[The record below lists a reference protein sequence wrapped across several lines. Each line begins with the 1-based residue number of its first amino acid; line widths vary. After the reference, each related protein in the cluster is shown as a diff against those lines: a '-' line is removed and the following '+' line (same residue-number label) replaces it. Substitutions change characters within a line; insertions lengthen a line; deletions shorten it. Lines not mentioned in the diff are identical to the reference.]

1 MTDIAILSPVERIA
15 RVLAAEE
22 RSPNGEGPDW
32 SDGPVSTEVDALW
45 HREAGRA
52 LAVLKT
58 LREATPEMIDA
69 GRAAGDDPAEIWS
82 AMVRAAIEQRAA
94 ERAG

>member
-1 MTDIAILSPVERIA
+1 MTDVAVTSPIERIA

-32 SDGPVSTEVDALW
+32 SDGAVASEVDAVW
-45 HREAGRA
+45 RHETGRA

-82 AMVRAAIEQRAA
+82 AMVRAAIEQR
-94 ERAG
+94 GVDD